1 MLHEN
6 WALMPWV
13 DSNYCRPCFQGSN
26 QPRRPGGFI
35 LIFVSKYE
43 MIIQTDSKG
52 GGRESYLGTE
62 GFCWLGKL
70 CRACL
75 PHGKL
80 KQVNRLQVSVSPDL
94 KP

>member
-13 DSNYCRPCFQGSN
+13 DSNYCRPRFQGSN

-52 GGRESYLGTE
+52 GWGGVIWAQKAFVGL
-62 GFCWLGKL
+62 
-70 CRACL
+70 
-75 PHGKL
+75 
-80 KQVNRLQVSVSPDL
+80 VNSVERVCHMGS
-94 KP
+94 